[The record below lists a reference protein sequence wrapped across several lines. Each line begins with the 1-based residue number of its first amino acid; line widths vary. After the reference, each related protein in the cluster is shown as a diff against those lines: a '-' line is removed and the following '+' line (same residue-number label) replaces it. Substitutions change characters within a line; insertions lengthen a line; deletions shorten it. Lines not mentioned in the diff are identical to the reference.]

1 MAKLNEETKATVLNL
16 VGELLD
22 WIDESKTVEMAIF
35 ETYGENDATITVL
48 DELQNYIES
57 LINSYSRFYTLLL
70 RITEAQPHASFA
82 MINLLTQTI
91 EDSRVNI
98 ENIQQIVKNAR
109 RNFDL

>member
-16 VGELLD
+16 VGQLLD

-35 ETYGENDATITVL
+35 ETYGENDATMTVL
-48 DELQNYIES
+48 DELKNYAES

-91 EDSRVNI
+91 DQSRVSI
-98 ENIQQIVKNAR
+98 DTIQQTIKVIR
-109 RNFDL
+109 RNFNL